1 MNNNLLILF
10 SDNPIEEKVYKNFE
24 IININKTHFKSDIEN
39 NLEWS
44 IEALN
49 YSNFVKNEIE
59 FEKSKLFDKVVVQ
72 KVEDISSI
80 DEHLLDTKHKVYNY
94 NVFVKESIIYDKDGI
109 KELEMIYPYSFL
121 SDSFTFNLISSF
133 NYDLILPEVFTD
145 KFYFYPM
152 NNDDKKILSVLRSH
166 LIEHNIRINEI

>member
-94 NVFVKESIIYDKDGI
+94 NVFVKESIIYDKDGR